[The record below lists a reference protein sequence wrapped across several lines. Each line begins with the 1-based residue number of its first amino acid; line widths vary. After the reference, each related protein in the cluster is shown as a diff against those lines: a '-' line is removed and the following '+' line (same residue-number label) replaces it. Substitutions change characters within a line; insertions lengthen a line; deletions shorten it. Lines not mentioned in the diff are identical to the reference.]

1 MVMGKKVEIFIAFES
16 CLCGWNGEE
25 KKIYIFSYI
34 WRFLETVEFE
44 VWWGKYEFFLTK
56 NEKKYNDISFIA
68 SIKKKLVDDN
78 DVEKRKR
85 GNIFFCKLK

>member
-1 MVMGKKVEIFIAFES
+1 MFVWVKWRREKNLYFFLHLEI
-16 CLCGWNGEE
+16 LRNG
-25 KKIYIFSYI
+25 
-34 WRFLETVEFE
+34 EFE

-85 GNIFFCKLK
+85 GNIFFCK